1 VASDTERMQ
10 EAIPREQDIKHFAF
24 FCGDPDTETFDIVIV
39 HAEDGREAWH
49 DAADEMFERGWPDD
63 QKIIFLGFAV

>member
-1 VASDTERMQ
+1 MQ

-63 QKIIFLGFAV
+63 Q